1 MGRGEHGNRDVPT
14 VLVERLP
21 HAEGLPL
28 PDYATPGSA
37 GADLCAAIDEPVGV
51 HMGAVSLIPTGLKLA
66 IPEGYEVQVRPR
78 SGLALKAG
86 LTLVNAPGTID
97 SDYRGE
103 VSVIVTCVTEEPCII
118 NRGDRIAQMIVAPVS
133 QARWVAVP
141 TLPETERGAGGFG
154 HTGVHLEART
164 R

>member
-1 MGRGEHGNRDVPT
+1 MGRGEHENRDVPT

-28 PDYATPGSA
+28 PGYATPGSA
-37 GADLCAAIDEPVGV
+37 GADLCAAIDEPMVV

-66 IPEGYEVQVRPR
+66 IPAGYEVQVRPR

-86 LTLVNAPGTID
+86 LTLVNTPGTID

-103 VSVIVTCVTEEPCII
+103 VSVIVTCVKEEPCTI
-118 NRGDRIAQMIVAPVS
+118 NRGDRIAQLVVAPVS
-133 QARWVAVP
+133 QAAWIEAD
-141 TLPETERGAGGFG
+141 TLPETERGVGGFG
-154 HTGVHLEART
+154 HTGVHMEART